1 MKFFAAG
8 FLHETNTFVASRA
21 RYSDFASGANGPI
34 IRGDALLALQK
45 ANLAIGGFISAL
57 DLATDVLIPGLW
69 AHATPSGPVTQ
80 DAFERIAGEIVDGA
94 RAAKADAIFL
104 DLHGAMVVEHVDD
117 GEGELLKR
125 IRDAVG
131 PDAIIVASLDLH
143 ANVTGEMFQ
152 NADGLVAYRTYPH
165 VDMSDTGARAAR
177 LIARIERERETNHR
191 SIRRGPFL
199 VPIEAMETSRPPAA
213 DLYAALAALEAD
225 LGVDLS
231 VALGF
236 PAADIA
242 ECGPTIWGYGANR
255 AALDDALD
263 RLYGQFICREDDW
276 RASCLSPDDAVMTAA
291 AIAATAS
298 RPVVIAD
305 THDNPGAGADS
316 NTTEMLAT
324 LLRHGV
330 DRAALGIICDPS
342 AAAAAHAAGVGS
354 TITLT
359 LADGTPRAFR
369 ATFVVDAL
377 SDGQCRLEGP
387 MMRNVELRLGPCAC
401 LRIDGV
407 RVVVSSVKTQLL
419 DCNLYRMV
427 GIQPEAMAI
436 LVNKSSVHFR
446 AAFEPIAEAVL
457 VARTVDGIMTDPA
470 RLPWRKLDPAVRLA
484 PRASSRAIHMRKT
497 K

>member
-1 MKFFAAG
+1 MKYFVAG
-8 FLHETNTFVASRA
+8 FLHETNTFVSSRA
-21 RYSDFASGANGPI
+21 RYSDFAEGANGPI
-34 IRGDALLALQK
+34 VRGDAVLALQK
-45 ANLAIGGFISAL
+45 ANLAIGGFIAAL
-57 DLATDVLIPGLW
+57 DPGADTLIPGLW

-117 GEGELLKR
+117 GEGELLR
-125 IRDAVG
+125 RLREAVG
-131 PDAIIVASLDLH
+131 PGTIIAASLDLH
-143 ANVTGEMFQ
+143 ANVTAQMFES
-152 NADGLVAYRTYPH
+152 ADGLVAYRTYPH
-165 VDMSDTGARAAR
+165 VDMADTGARAAR
-177 LIARIERERETNHR
+177 LIARIAQERGRYCR
-191 SIRRGPFL
+191 GIRRGPFL
-199 VPIEAMETSRPPAA
+199 VPIEAMATSSPPAA
-213 DLYAALAALEAD
+213 DLYRALASLEAD

-231 VALGF
+231 IALGF

-242 ECGPTIWGYGANR
+242 ECGPTIWGYGIEG
-255 AALDDALD
+255 AALDEALD
-263 RLYGQFICREDDW
+263 RLYRQFTSCEEDW
-276 RASCLSPDDAVMTAA
+276 RASCLSPDDAVMTAM
-291 AIAATAS
+291 AIAANAK

-316 NTTEMLAT
+316 NTTEMLAA

-330 DRAALGIICDPS
+330 NHAALGIICDPA

-359 LADGTPRAFR
+359 LADGTPRAFQ
-369 ATFVVDAL
+369 ATFVVDGL
-377 SDGQCRLEGP
+377 SDGECRLEGP
-387 MMRNVELRLGPCAC
+387 MMRDVDLRLGPCAC
-401 LRIDGV
+401 LRVDGV

-457 VARTVDGIMTDPA
+457 VARTADGIETDPA
-470 RLPWRKLDPAVRLA
+470 KLPWRKLNPAVRVA
-484 PRASSRAIHMRKT
+484 PRHRT
-497 K
+497 TG

>member
-1 MKFFAAG
+1 MKYFVAG
-8 FLHETNTFVASRA
+8 FLHETNTFVSSRA
-21 RYSDFASGANGPI
+21 RYSDFAEGANGPI
-34 IRGDALLALQK
+34 VRGDAVLALQK
-45 ANLAIGGFISAL
+45 ANLAIGGFIAAL
-57 DLATDVLIPGLW
+57 DPGADTLIPGLW

-117 GEGELLKR
+117 GEGELLR
-125 IRDAVG
+125 RLREAVG
-131 PDAIIVASLDLH
+131 PDTIIAASLDLH
-143 ANVTGEMFQ
+143 ANVTAQMFES
-152 NADGLVAYRTYPH
+152 ADGLVAYRTYPH
-165 VDMSDTGARAAR
+165 VDMADTGARAAR
-177 LIARIERERETNHR
+177 LIARIAQERGRYCR
-191 SIRRGPFL
+191 GIRRGPFL
-199 VPIEAMETSRPPAA
+199 VPIEAMATSSPPAA
-213 DLYAALAALEAD
+213 DLYRALASLEAD

-231 VALGF
+231 IALGF

-242 ECGPTIWGYGANR
+242 ECGPTIWGYGTEG
-255 AALDDALD
+255 AALDEALD
-263 RLYGQFICREDDW
+263 RLYRQFTSCEEDW
-276 RASCLSPDDAVMTAA
+276 WASCLSPDDAVMTAM
-291 AIAATAS
+291 AIAANAK

-316 NTTEMLAT
+316 NTTEMLAA

-330 DRAALGIICDPS
+330 NHAALGIICDPA

-359 LADGTPRAFR
+359 LAEGTPRAFQ
-369 ATFVVDAL
+369 ATFVVDGL
-377 SDGQCRLEGP
+377 SDGECRLEGP
-387 MMRNVELRLGPCAC
+387 MMRDVDLRLGPCAC
-401 LRIDGV
+401 LRVDGV

-457 VARTVDGIMTDPA
+457 VARTADGIETDPA
-470 RLPWRKLDPAVRLA
+470 KLPWRKLNPAVRVA
-484 PRASSRAIHMRKT
+484 PRHRTAG
-497 K
+497 